1 MRALPRSHGFGKQSG
16 LFSISSEPHY
26 LELYQTWGRCRDR
39 AVPRP
44 VRERLLAAQISPA
57 LAA

>member
-1 MRALPRSHGFGKQSG
+1 MRVLPRSRVFGKQSG

-26 LELYQTWGRCRDR
+26 LELYQTWGSCRDR

-44 VRERLLAAQISPA
+44 IRERLLAARIAPA

>member
-1 MRALPRSHGFGKQSG
+1 MRALPRSRVFGKQSG

-26 LELYQTWGRCRDR
+26 LEIYQTWRRCRDR

-44 VRERLLAAQISPA
+44 VRERLLAAQIAPA